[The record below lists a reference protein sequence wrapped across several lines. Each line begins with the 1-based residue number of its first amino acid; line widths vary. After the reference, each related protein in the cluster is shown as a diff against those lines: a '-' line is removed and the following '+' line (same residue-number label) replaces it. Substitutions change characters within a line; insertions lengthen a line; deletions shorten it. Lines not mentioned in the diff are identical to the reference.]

1 MRDEPREVEAKFLV
15 RDPAVLSRLARLRSL
30 ETFRLKSSRLELQE
44 NRYLDT
50 KDLRLRQAKAVLKM
64 RLRGARA
71 EMTFKREI
79 SQRGGVSERIEVTSP
94 LFPYSAPS
102 PRPLTLPSPPSGGE
116 DKGEGERTKVRGER
130 GMGEGLFCLGAV
142 QRARKIV
149 GSRPLQ
155 EILNLH
161 TRRRSL
167 IFARGRERVELDLDR
182 VEVFRDGKAV
192 ARYSEIELENLTASG
207 ESFRELLGW
216 WKRSFRG
223 EMRSSRVPK
232 VEMGLRLLKKLEED
246 R

>member
-50 KDLRLRQAKAVLKM
+50 KDLRLRQAKAVLKT
-64 RLRGARA
+64 RRCGARA

-94 LFPYSAPS
+94 IPVGTAYLET
-102 PRPLTLPSPPSGGE
+102 PRYVVPVE
-116 DKGEGERTKVRGER
+116 
-130 GMGEGLFCLGAV
+130 AV

-223 EMRSSRVPK
+223 EMRSSRLPK
-232 VEMGLRLLKKLEED
+232 VELGLRLLKKLEED
-246 R
+246 Q